1 MQQNQQQ
8 APQAQPQPQAQPM
21 ANGGGTQGFEAQET
35 MQGDGS
41 DGSGVAQPSQ
51 VTPETPPQT
60 TDAPVMED
68 GGVVNNNEGLDW
80 GLVFTFF
87 NFRDE

>member
-8 APQAQPQPQAQPM
+8 APQAQPQSQPMSQPM
-21 ANGGGTQGFEAQET
+21 ANGGATGFEAQET
-35 MQGDGS
+35 MQGDGV
-41 DGSGVAQPSQ
+41 GQPQ
-51 VTPETPPQT
+51 ETPETPPQAT
-60 TDAPVMED
+60 EAPVMED
-68 GGVVNNNEGLDW
+68 GGVVNNDGLDW

>member
-8 APQAQPQPQAQPM
+8 APQAQPQPQSQPM

-35 MQGDGS
+35 MQGD
-41 DGSGVAQPSQ
+41 GVAQPSQ

-68 GGVVNNNEGLDW
+68 GGVVNKNEGLDW

>member
-8 APQAQPQPQAQPM
+8 APQAQPQPM

-35 MQGDGS
+35 MQGDG
-41 DGSGVAQPSQ
+41 VAQPSQ
-51 VTPETPPQT
+51 QTPETPPQP

-87 NFRDE
+87 NFKDE

>member
-8 APQAQPQPQAQPM
+8 APQPQPQPM

-35 MQGDGS
+35 MQGDG
-41 DGSGVAQPSQ
+41 VAQPSQ
-51 VTPETPPQT
+51 QTPETPPQP

>member
-8 APQAQPQPQAQPM
+8 APQAQPQAQPMSQPM
-21 ANGGGTQGFEAQET
+21 ANGGATGFEAQET
-35 MQGDGS
+35 MQGDG
-41 DGSGVAQPSQ
+41 GVAQPQ
-51 VTPETPPQT
+51 ETPETPPQAT
-60 TDAPVMED
+60 EAPLMED
-68 GGVVNNNEGLDW
+68 GGVVNNDGLDW

>member
-41 DGSGVAQPSQ
+41 GVAQPSQ
-51 VTPETPPQT
+51 VTPETPPQP

>member
-8 APQAQPQPQAQPM
+8 APQAQPMSQPM
-21 ANGGGTQGFEAQET
+21 ANGGATGFEAQET
-35 MQGDGS
+35 MQGDG
-41 DGSGVAQPSQ
+41 GVAQPPQ
-51 VTPETPPQT
+51 ETPETPPQAT
-60 TDAPVMED
+60 EAPVMED
-68 GGVVNNNEGLDW
+68 GGVVNNDGLDW